1 MRTVKIAYTP
11 PQRRSLG
18 EKLRYK
24 LAVRRKGG
32 PVWARIGDTRQMVR
46 RYPGRNSRRAFVQAV
61 LAYGCSSYLAERLL
75 NPRRREE
82 VRFAAPYCP
91 APGARLYHWTI
102 LDNMADIRAHGLR
115 PANRG
120 GYI

>member
-32 PVWARIGDTRQMVR
+32 PVWARIGDTRQMVH
-46 RYPGRNSRRAFVQAV
+46 RYPGHNSRRAFV
-61 LAYGCSSYLAERLL
+61 
-75 NPRRREE
+75 
-82 VRFAAPYCP
+82 
-91 APGARLYHWTI
+91 PGSA
-102 LDNMADIRAHGLR
+102 GLR
-115 PANRG
+115 LFLLSG
-120 GYI
+120 GTTAESSPPGGSPLCSALSPGTR

>member
-32 PVWARIGDTRQMVR
+32 PVWARIGDTRQWSAAI
-46 RYPGRNSRRAFVQAV
+46 PGTTAV
-61 LAYGCSSYLAERLL
+61 GLL
-75 NPRRREE
+75 YRQCWPT
-82 VRFAAPYCP
+82 AAPLIWRNDC
-91 APGARLYHWTI
+91 
-102 LDNMADIRAHGLR
+102 
-115 PANRG
+115 
-120 GYI
+120 

>member
-11 PQRRSLG
+11 PQRRSLW

-46 RYPGRNSRRAFVQAV
+46 RYPGHNSRRAFVQAV
-61 LAYGCSSYLAERLL
+61 LAYGCSSLSGGTTAESSPPGGSPLCGALL
-75 NPRRREE
+75 
-82 VRFAAPYCP
+82 
-91 APGARLYHWTI
+91 PGTR
-102 LDNMADIRAHGLR
+102 
-115 PANRG
+115 
-120 GYI
+120 

>member
-11 PQRRSLG
+11 PQRRSLW

-46 RYPGRNSRRAFVQAV
+46 RYPGHNSRRAFVQAV
-61 LAYGCSSYLAERLL
+61 LAYGLSLI
-75 NPRRREE
+75 
-82 VRFAAPYCP
+82 
-91 APGARLYHWTI
+91 HI
-102 LDNMADIRAHGLR
+102 
-115 PANRG
+115 
-120 GYI
+120 

>member
-1 MRTVKIAYTP
+1 MRTVEIAYTP

-46 RYPGRNSRRAFVQAV
+46 RYPGHNSPSGFCAGSAG
-61 LAYGCSSYLAERLL
+61 LRLL
-75 NPRRREE
+75 LLSGRTTAESSP
-82 VRFAAPYCP
+82 
-91 APGARLYHWTI
+91 PGGSPLCGALLPGTR
-102 LDNMADIRAHGLR
+102 
-115 PANRG
+115 
-120 GYI
+120 

>member
-11 PQRRSLG
+11 PQRRSLV

-46 RYPGRNSRRAFVQAV
+46 RYPGHNSRRAFVRQ
-61 LAYGCSSYLAERLL
+61 CW
-75 NPRRREE
+75 PT
-82 VRFAAPYCP
+82 AAPLIWQNDC
-91 APGARLYHWTI
+91 
-102 LDNMADIRAHGLR
+102 
-115 PANRG
+115 
-120 GYI
+120 